1 MAAEMVSGSIKM
13 PAKYSEGRRIL
24 KVFFGR
30 KLAVIGL
37 VLIVLLILT
46 AIAAPWIAPYDPDKS
61 NMAQRFQ
68 GPTAQHLLGTDSIGR
83 DILSRIM
90 YGAQTSL
97 VVGLGAVGM
106 AVVIGQTLGLIAGY
120 FGGQTYNIIMR
131 LMDAIMA
138 VPMILNAMI
147 LATVLG
153 GGVRNVI
160 IALGFG
166 MIAGHCR
173 MMCAQVLS
181 VKQNDYVMAG
191 KVSGMSDL
199 RMMLSEILPNAYAPL
214 IVLITIGLGSAIL
227 TEASLS
233 YLGIGIPITTPSW
246 GGMVNDGQKYL
257 LTSPIIAFAPG
268 VAIMLVVFGFNMMGD
283 GLRDAL
289 DPRLRGVL

>member
-1 MAAEMVSGSIKM
+1 MAAEIVSGSIKT

-24 KVFFGR
+24 RVFFGR

-37 VLIVLLILT
+37 VFIVLLILT
-46 AIAAPWIAPYDPDKS
+46 AILAPWIAPYSPDVS
-61 NMAQRFQ
+61 SVAQRFQ
-68 GPTAQHLLGTDSIGR
+68 GPSWQHLLGTDSIGR
-83 DILSRIM
+83 DILSRVM
-90 YGAQTSL
+90 YGARTSL

-120 FGGQTYNIIMR
+120 FGGQAYNIIMR
-131 LMDAIMA
+131 LMDAMMA
-138 VPMILNAMI
+138 IPMILNAMI
-147 LATVLG
+147 LASVLG
-153 GGVRNVI
+153 GGVKNVI

-166 MIAGHCR
+166 MISGHCR

-191 KVSGMSDL
+191 KVAGMSDL

-214 IVLITIGLGSAIL
+214 LVLITIGLGSAIL

-289 DPRLRGVL
+289 DPKLRGVL

>member
-1 MAAEMVSGSIKM
+1 MAAEIVSGSIKT

-24 KVFFGR
+24 RVFFGR

-37 VLIVLLILT
+37 VFIVLLILT
-46 AIAAPWIAPYDPDKS
+46 AILAPWIAPYSPDVS
-61 NMAQRFQ
+61 SVAQRFQ
-68 GPTAQHLLGTDSIGR
+68 GPSWQHLLGTDSIGR
-83 DILSRIM
+83 DILSRVM
-90 YGAQTSL
+90 YGARTSL

-120 FGGQTYNIIMR
+120 FGGQAYNIIMR
-131 LMDAIMA
+131 LMDAMMA
-138 VPMILNAMI
+138 IPMILNAMI
-147 LATVLG
+147 LASVLG
-153 GGVRNVI
+153 GGVKNVI

-166 MIAGHCR
+166 MISGHCR

-191 KVSGMSDL
+191 KVAGMSDL

-214 IVLITIGLGSAIL
+214 LVLITIGLGSAIL

-268 VAIMLVVFGFNMMGD
+268 IAIMLVVFGFNMMGD